1 MELLKK
7 IDPESLLWAGYAG
20 MFFSL
25 PIATSPTVICGVF
38 VLVVWIVS
46 GRFLRDI
53 SIWRHSKIFLPI
65 AILMILPWVGLLY
78 TPLPTDGFHIASKTH
93 YWFYA
98 IALGPLL
105 TTRRQP
111 DLLIKM
117 FLAGLSVNS
126 AISIMQFAGI
136 VPLKKGLATG
146 LLGGSS
152 AHISYSLLLTTG
164 ILIAS
169 FYFQRAHSTSKRLL
183 YIILMFQYVGT
194 IGFTGGRS
202 GYVALIFLSPLA
214 IYNIVGQ
221 RHIMKT
227 LIVSMIAVALLF
239 SFPVVRSRFAKAIED
254 IELYKQGNIHTSI
267 GLRFHMWGIALSEI
281 KKKPFLGVGTA
292 GFKRSWEV
300 HKKDP
305 TLPFIFHPH
314 NSFLYMMVSYGILGL
329 AAFSWILF
337 VMLQKGY
344 KGRHSAAGFSV
355 FVFTSVFIIGS
366 LTDTQVLTFATALAF
381 PLFAGMSEA
390 IHAS

>member
-7 IDPESLLWAGYAG
+7 INPDILLWSGYSG
-20 MFFSL
+20 MFFFL
-25 PIATSPTVICGVF
+25 PIATSPTVICGAF
-38 VLVVWIVS
+38 VLVIWIVS

-53 SIWRHSKIFLPI
+53 NIWRHSNIFLPV
-65 AILMILPWVGLLY
+65 AILIILPWVGLIY
-78 TPLPTDGFHIASKTH
+78 TPLPTDGFRIALKTH

-98 IALGPLL
+98 MALAPIL

-111 DLLIKM
+111 DLVIKM

-126 AISIMQFAGI
+126 AISIIQFAGI

-152 AHISYSLLLTTG
+152 AHITYSLLLTTG

-169 FYFQRAHSTSKRLL
+169 FYFLRAQSKFKRFL
-183 YIILMFQYVGT
+183 YIILMLQYVAT

-202 GYVALIFLSPLA
+202 GYLALIILSPFA
-214 IYNIVGQ
+214 VYNIIGQ
-221 RHIMKT
+221 RHIVKI
-227 LIVSMIAVALLF
+227 LIVSIIAVALLF

-254 IELYKQGNIHTSI
+254 IELYRQGNVNTAI

-281 KKKPFLGVGTA
+281 KKNPILGVGTA

-305 TLPFIFHPH
+305 SLTFMFHPH
-314 NSFLYMMVSYGILGL
+314 NSFLYMLVSYGIPGL
-329 AAFSWILF
+329 AAFCWLLF
-337 VMLQKGY
+337 VMLKKGY
-344 KGRHSAAGFSV
+344 KGRDSAPGFSV

-366 LTDTQVLTFATALAF
+366 LTDTQVLTFATAIAL

-390 IHAS
+390 INAS